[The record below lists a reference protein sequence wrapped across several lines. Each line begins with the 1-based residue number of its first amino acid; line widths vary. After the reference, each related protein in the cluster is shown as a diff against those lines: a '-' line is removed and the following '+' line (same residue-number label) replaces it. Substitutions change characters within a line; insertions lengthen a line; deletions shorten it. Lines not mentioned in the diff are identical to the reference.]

1 MTRLTQ
7 QAIAGA
13 FFGLFC
19 LATPASAISPLRLSG
34 SISGIVTDG
43 AGVPQMGAA
52 VLLYNRN
59 ERLFQ
64 RALTSPEGAFSFDGL
79 NPDVYSIRVTLASFI
94 PALKA
99 GIEVQ
104 AGVRNILN
112 VNLASLFSSITLVFP
127 NADQRAVMSDDWKW
141 VLRTANATRPVL
153 RFQPRINTGQPARRA
168 AIFADTR
175 GVLKVSAG
183 DGGRVSAFG
192 NEADLGTA
200 FAVAT
205 SFFGHHQLEVSGNV
219 GYGRSG
225 LPSTAFRTS
234 ISGQTGSGSPE
245 IAVTMRQLAVP
256 GRFGMALVGG
266 PSDGSLPVLRTM
278 SLSFEDMTDLS
289 ENVSFQYGFSL
300 DSIAFLDRLNYFSPF
315 ARLTWT
321 TELGAVDFTYT
332 SGNPRPELA
341 GNGPG
346 IDNDL
351 LTDIHSLSVFP
362 RVSLRNRRARVQ
374 RGENFEIGFS
384 RTVGSRTYRL
394 GAYRENVTNTALMM
408 VAPAGLYESG
418 DILPDLFSRY
428 YTFNA
433 GDYQTSGYTASVTQ
447 QFGENVNATVM
458 YGQLGALTPDE
469 DRELAGGNPDELR
482 AMIRASRRHTAT
494 VRASAVSPWSGTH
507 VVASYQFADARMATR
522 GHMYSTRGIRPDP
535 GLNVFVRQPVPTFS
549 ILPWRI
555 EATADLR
562 NLRAQGYLP
571 ISLGDGRRLLLLQ
584 TPRSFRGGLSFIF

>member
-1 MTRLTQ
+1 MMRSTRH
-7 QAIAGA
+7 AIAGA
-13 FFGLFC
+13 FLGLVC
-19 LATPASAISPLRLSG
+19 LAQPAVAISPLKLSG
-34 SISGIVTDG
+34 AISGIVTDG

-52 VLLYNRN
+52 VLLYNRA

-64 RALTSPEGAFSFDGL
+64 RALTDSDGAFSFDGL
-79 NPDVYSIRVTLASFI
+79 NPDTYSIRVTLASFI

-99 GIEVQ
+99 GIQVQ
-104 AGVRNILN
+104 AGVRSVLN
-112 VNLASLFSSITLVFP
+112 VNLASLFSSVTLVFP

-141 VLRTANATRPVL
+141 VLRTASATRPVL
-153 RFQPRINTGQPARRA
+153 RFQPRIDTGQPARRA

-175 GVLKVSAG
+175 GILKVSAG

-200 FAVAT
+200 FALAT

-219 GYGRSG
+219 GYGGSG

-234 ISGQTGSGSPE
+234 FSRDMGAGSPE
-245 IAVTMRQLAVP
+245 ISVTMRQLAVP
-256 GRFGMALVGG
+256 GRFGAAMAGG
-266 PSDGSLPVLRTM
+266 PSDDSMPVLRTM
-278 SLSFEDMTDLS
+278 ALSYEDVTRLSDSVSL
-289 ENVSFQYGFSL
+289 QYGFSL
-300 DSIAFLDRLNYFSPF
+300 DSVAFLDRLNYFSPF
-315 ARLTWT
+315 ARITWT
-321 TELGAVDFTYT
+321 TELGDVDFTYT

-341 GNGPG
+341 GNGPTVE
-346 IDNDL
+346 NEL
-351 LTDIHSLSVFP
+351 LTDIHSLSLFP
-362 RVSLRNRRARVQ
+362 RVSLRDRRARVQ
-374 RGENFEIGFS
+374 RGENFELGFS
-384 RTVGSRTYRL
+384 TKVGSRTYRL

-433 GDYQTSGYTASVTQ
+433 GDYQTSGFTASVTQ
-447 QFGENVNATVM
+447 EIGEHMSATVI
-458 YGQLGALTPDE
+458 YGQLGALAPDD
-469 DRELAGGNPDELR
+469 DRELTGGNPDELR
-482 AMIRASRRHTAT
+482 DMIHASRRHTAT
-494 VRASAVSPWSGTH
+494 LRASATSPWSGTH

-535 GLNVFVRQPVPTFS
+535 GLNIFVRQPVPTFL
-549 ILPWRI
+549 ILPWRM

-584 TPRSFRGGLSFIF
+584 TPRSFRGGVNFIF